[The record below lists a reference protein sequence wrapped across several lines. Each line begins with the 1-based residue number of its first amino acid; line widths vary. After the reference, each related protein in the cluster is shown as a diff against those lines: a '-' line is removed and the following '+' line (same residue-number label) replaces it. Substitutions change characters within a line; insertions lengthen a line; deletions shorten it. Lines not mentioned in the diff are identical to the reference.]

1 MVVPGTGTNDSA
13 ASIAATR
20 RASALG
26 ADAALV
32 VTPYYN
38 RPTQAMLVAHYTAI
52 ADDGGLPIVVYN
64 VPSRTACNVDAESLL
79 RLADHPRIVGVKEA
93 SGNLDQI
100 ARICAERP
108 AGFAVLSGDDA
119 WTLPILALGG
129 DGVVS
134 VASNELPAQ
143 VAALCAAAAGGDWDR
158 ARRIHEQ
165 LLPLFRANFAGAP
178 NPAPVKAALA
188 AMGLIENRLRL
199 PLLAMETPGGERM
212 TDALRAA
219 GWLDA
224 RTLAPA

>member
-1 MVVPGTGTNDSA
+1 
-13 ASIAATR
+13 
-20 RASALG
+20 
-26 ADAALV
+26 
-32 VTPYYN
+32 
-38 RPTQAMLVAHYTAI
+38 
-52 ADDGGLPIVVYN
+52 
-64 VPSRTACNVDAESLL
+64 
-79 RLADHPRIVGVKEA
+79 
-93 SGNLDQI
+93 
-100 ARICAERP
+100 
-108 AGFAVLSGDDA
+108 
-119 WTLPILALGG
+119 
-129 DGVVS
+129 VVS

-199 PLLAMETPGGERM
+199 PLLALDASGVGAM

-219 GWLDA
+219 GWTEA